1 VAATVALKLPEDI
14 VVWEIFIRLPAK
26 EILRCRAV
34 CRSWHGLT
42 SAHDFLRAHHRRQPS
57 LPLVTLYG
65 STTTSTK
72 GALPFLERGRPV
84 LGFDDFQDFRLIAS
98 CDGLLLLYLSDGR
111 YSICNPITRQCA
123 PLPCLTAAGRID
135 IAALY
140 LHGPSGEYRVLYR
153 KCGVQEHVKV
163 AYYIL
168 MVRRGRS
175 PRCIEVP
182 SDTPN
187 IEKHMRASN
196 RVTST
201 DYAPPVVFR
210 SCLHWYPGNGVRIAV
225 FDTVVESF
233 RIVSRPAEA
242 IGSYGLLCD
251 MEGSIG
257 FSCFDDGRTATKI
270 WLLEDYERE
279 VWSLKYHVKFPVE
292 SLSELQDARHL
303 VLSHKGDVLVYSRS
317 QGYIFHYDNTGKL
330 LEEFKCD
337 PLIIGHWFKE
347 NLVRQDIS
355 MRRGCG
361 CVKQLRFF
369 RRI

>member
-1 VAATVALKLPEDI
+1 
-14 VVWEIFIRLPAK
+14 
-26 EILRCRAV
+26 
-34 CRSWHGLT
+34 
-42 SAHDFLRAHHRRQPS
+42 
-57 LPLVTLYG
+57 
-65 STTTSTK
+65 
-72 GALPFLERGRPV
+72 
-84 LGFDDFQDFRLIAS
+84 
-98 CDGLLLLYLSDGR
+98 
-111 YSICNPITRQCA
+111 
-123 PLPCLTAAGRID
+123 
-135 IAALY
+135 
-140 LHGPSGEYRVLYR
+140 
-153 KCGVQEHVKV
+153 
-163 AYYIL
+163 
-168 MVRRGRS
+168 
-175 PRCIEVP
+175 
-182 SDTPN
+182 
-187 IEKHMRASN
+187 
-196 RVTST
+196 
-201 DYAPPVVFR
+201 
-210 SCLHWYPGNGVRIAV
+210 
-225 FDTVVESF
+225 
-233 RIVSRPAEA
+233 
-242 IGSYGLLCD
+242 